1 MKNNFTKSF
10 QKGQVESKWFLIDA
24 TDMVAGRM
32 AAEIANLLRGKNKAH
47 FTPNS
52 DCGDN
57 VIVINA
63 DKVALTGKKMSD
75 KVYYRHTGHPGG
87 LKETTPEKLIAG
99 GKSDRIIEKAVERM
113 LPDNKLRAVF
123 MKKLHVYCGETHNHE
138 AQKPEVLDLSKA
150 NSKNKRG

>member
-75 KVYYRHTGHPGG
+75 KVY
-87 LKETTPEKLIAG
+87 
-99 GKSDRIIEKAVERM
+99 
-113 LPDNKLRAVF
+113 LR
-123 MKKLHVYCGETHNHE
+123 
-138 AQKPEVLDLSKA
+138 
-150 NSKNKRG
+150 